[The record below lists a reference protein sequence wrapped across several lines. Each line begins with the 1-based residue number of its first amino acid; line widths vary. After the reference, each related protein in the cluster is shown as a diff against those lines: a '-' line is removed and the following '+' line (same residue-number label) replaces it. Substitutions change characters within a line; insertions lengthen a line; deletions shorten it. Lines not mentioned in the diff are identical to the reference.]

1 MNSSLAESSR
11 GTWLGGGKH
20 GLPETCFS
28 SRDVRQSCLREK
40 SILVLGLFI
49 ELTGHSDKFRLKLR
63 RLLRD
68 SDLDL
73 GVTHVVVKFEAKLV
87 DAIFKE

>member
-1 MNSSLAESSR
+1 M
-11 GTWLGGGKH
+11 
-20 GLPETCFS
+20 
-28 SRDVRQSCLREK
+28 RQSCLKEK
-40 SILVLGLFI
+40 RILVLGLFI
-49 ELTGHSDKFRLKLR
+49 ELTGHSDKFQLELS

-73 GVTHVVVKFEAKLV
+73 GVTHVVVKFEAELA

>member
-1 MNSSLAESSR
+1 M
-11 GTWLGGGKH
+11 T
-20 GLPETCFS
+20 
-28 SRDVRQSCLREK
+28 QSCLREK
-40 SILVLGLFI
+40 RILVLGLFI
-49 ELTGHSDKFRLKLR
+49 ELTGHSEKFQLKLS

-87 DAIFKE
+87 DATFKE